1 MSENHATVDIHDYV
15 ITSFKL
21 LVIGFIT
28 VVIFYLPNSIDPGVC
43 FDSEDFQFGRFASVY
58 ISKTYLHMT
67 PGIPS
72 KSARE
77 KGGFEVVVY
86 LQQDF
91 NLGAYKINDA
101 RRKCRRCVGKLT

>member
-1 MSENHATVDIHDYV
+1 
-15 ITSFKL
+15 
-21 LVIGFIT
+21 
-28 VVIFYLPNSIDPGVC
+28 
-43 FDSEDFQFGRFASVY
+43 
-58 ISKTYLHMT
+58 MT